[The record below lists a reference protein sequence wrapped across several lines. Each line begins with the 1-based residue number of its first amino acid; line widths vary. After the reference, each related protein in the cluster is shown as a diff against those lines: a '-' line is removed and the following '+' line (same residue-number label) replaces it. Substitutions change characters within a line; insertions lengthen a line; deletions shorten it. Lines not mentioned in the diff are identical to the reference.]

1 LFIRGSLAILSF
13 RYQEGELP
21 TGKRSSSGLKVF
33 TANCQLF
40 ISAIMVTMKEV
51 YPLDPLIIKTII
63 AELPDVQ
70 AIYRYGSAGSV
81 YERQDSD
88 IDIAILASHI
98 VPFQKMTELTAMLM
112 DVTEHDVDLN
122 DMQKLPVTLRVQII
136 LQGERIFC
144 KDQVAAET
152 YDSHTLS
159 DYVRLNE
166 ERQYILKDIQQRE
179 QIYG

>member
-1 LFIRGSLAILSF
+1 
-13 RYQEGELP
+13 
-21 TGKRSSSGLKVF
+21 
-33 TANCQLF
+33 
-40 ISAIMVTMKEV
+40 MVDMKEE

-70 AIYRYGSAGSV
+70 AIYRYGSAGSK
-81 YERQDSD
+81 YERPDSD
-88 IDIAILASHI
+88 IDIAILANRI
-98 VPFQKMTELTAMLM
+98 VPFQEMTKLAVTLM
-112 DVTEHDVDLN
+112 DLTGRDVDLN
-122 DMQKLPVTLRVQII
+122 DMRKLPVTLRVQII
-136 LQGERIFC
+136 LQGVRVFC